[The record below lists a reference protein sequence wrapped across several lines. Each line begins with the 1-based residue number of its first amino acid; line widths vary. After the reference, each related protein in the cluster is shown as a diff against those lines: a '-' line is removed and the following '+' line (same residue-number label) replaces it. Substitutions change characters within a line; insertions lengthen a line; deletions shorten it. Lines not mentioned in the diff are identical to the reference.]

1 MFYNIDIRW
10 RNLQHTV
17 AVDYTDKP
25 YLVPHTVS
33 HRTPYLE
40 AVDAA
45 EEADG
50 VLAGVLLGHVHD
62 APLVAVL
69 RLQDVIIAAHQQLSQ
84 TLRVS

>member
-1 MFYNIDIRW
+1 MFCNIDTWW

-17 AVDYTDKP
+17 ALDYTDTP
-25 YLVPHTVS
+25 YLVPYTVPR
-33 HRTPYLE
+33 RTPYLE

-62 APLVAVL
+62 VPLVAVL
-69 RLQDVIIAAHQQLSQ
+69 RLQDVLIAAHQQLSQ

>member
-10 RNLQHTV
+10 RNIQHTV
-17 AVDYTDKP
+17 AVDYTDKL
-25 YLVPHTVS
+25 YLVPYTVS

-45 EEADG
+45 EEADS

-62 APLVAVL
+62 VPLVVVL
-69 RLQDVIIAAHQQLSQ
+69 RLQNVLIAAHQQLSQ